1 MRLKHEVR
9 FGREPFRVF
18 EGEPQAS
25 SPAATRYLPE
35 QLILGHGRNV
45 FAIQF
50 VSMVLYKQTAALR
63 NLEKVV
69 AKFESGFNFT
79 MKIELV

>member
-1 MRLKHEVR
+1 MRLEHEVR

-18 EGEPQAS
+18 EGEARAS
-25 SPAATRYLPE
+25 SPAATRHLTE
-35 QLILGHGRNV
+35 QLILGHGRNA

-50 VSMVLYKQTAALR
+50 VNMVLYKRTAALR

-69 AKFESGFNFT
+69 AKFE
-79 MKIELV
+79 